1 MGDHPYAST
10 GRFVMTKSYGE
21 YSAARRA
28 GLSGSDAIAVEVFDR
43 AYALGASLAE
53 ARRERGLKQRELAEL
68 SGVDQGDISRIE
80 RGVLAPTTPTLLR
93 LAEGLNARVTI
104 ELLPA

>member
-1 MGDHPYAST
+1 
-10 GRFVMTKSYGE
+10 MTKSYAE
-21 YSAARRA
+21 YSAGRRA
-28 GLSGSDAIAVEVFDR
+28 GLSGADAVAVEVFDR

-53 ARRERGLKQRELAEL
+53 ARRERGLKQRELAKL

>member
-1 MGDHPYAST
+1 
-10 GRFVMTKSYGE
+10 MTKSYTE

-28 GLSGSDAIAVEVFDR
+28 GLTGADAVAVEVFDR
-43 AYALGASLAE
+43 AFALGASLAE
-53 ARRERGLKQRELAEL
+53 ARRERGLKQRELAVL

-93 LAEGLNARVTI
+93 LAAGLNARIAV
-104 ELLPA
+104 ELLPALRTH

>member
-1 MGDHPYAST
+1 MA
-10 GRFVMTKSYGE
+10 KSYAE

-28 GLSGSDAIAVEVFDR
+28 GLDGADAVAMEVFDR

-93 LAEGLNARVTI
+93 LAEGLNARITI

>member
-1 MGDHPYAST
+1 M
-10 GRFVMTKSYGE
+10 VKSYAE

-28 GLSGSDAIAVEVFDR
+28 GLSGADAVAVEVFDR
-43 AYALGASLAE
+43 TYALGASLLE

>member
-1 MGDHPYAST
+1 MA
-10 GRFVMTKSYGE
+10 KSYAE

-28 GLSGSDAIAVEVFDR
+28 GLTGEDAVAVEVFDR
-43 AYALGASLAE
+43 AFALGASLAQ
-53 ARRERGLKQRELAEL
+53 ARRERGLKQRQLSEL

-93 LAEGLNARVTI
+93 LAEGLNARISI

>member
-1 MGDHPYAST
+1 MSKGYT
-10 GRFVMTKSYGE
+10 E

-28 GLSGSDAIAVEVFDR
+28 GLTGEDAVAADVFDR
-43 AYALGASLAE
+43 AYALGAALAE
-53 ARRERGLKQRELAEL
+53 ARRERGLKQRELAEI

-93 LAEGLNARVTI
+93 LAKGLNARVTL

>member
-1 MGDHPYAST
+1 M
-10 GRFVMTKSYGE
+10 
-21 YSAARRA
+21 
-28 GLSGSDAIAVEVFDR
+28 EVFDR
-43 AYALGASLAE
+43 AYALGASIAE

-68 SGVDQGDISRIE
+68 SGVNQGDISRIE

>member
-1 MGDHPYAST
+1 
-10 GRFVMTKSYGE
+10 MTKRYSE

-28 GLSGSDAIAVEVFDR
+28 GLRGADAVAVEVFDR

-93 LAEGLNARVTI
+93 LAVGLNARITL

>member
-1 MGDHPYAST
+1 MSKNYA
-10 GRFVMTKSYGE
+10 E

-28 GLSGSDAIAVEVFDR
+28 GLKGADAVAVEVFDR
-43 AYALGASLAE
+43 AFALGAALAD
-53 ARRERGLKQRELAEL
+53 ARRERGLKQRELAER
-68 SGVDQGDISRIE
+68 SGVGQGDISRIE

-104 ELLPA
+104 ELLPT

>member
-1 MGDHPYAST
+1 
-10 GRFVMTKSYGE
+10 MTKSYAE
-21 YSAARRA
+21 YSAGRRA
-28 GLSGSDAIAVEVFDR
+28 GLSGADAVAVDVFDR

-53 ARRERGLKQRELAEL
+53 ARRERGLKQRELAKL